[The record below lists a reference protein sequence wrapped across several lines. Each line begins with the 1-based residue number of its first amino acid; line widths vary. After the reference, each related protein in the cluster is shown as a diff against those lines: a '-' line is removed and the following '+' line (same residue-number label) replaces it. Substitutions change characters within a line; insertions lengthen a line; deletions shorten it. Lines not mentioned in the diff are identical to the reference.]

1 MKKNYANDI
10 KNVLVNATSDNTIF
24 TEGVTYYK
32 EFIGTNVVFIAT
44 AVYSDEGNRD
54 EPHHFHNEYGDL
66 HIEVS
71 LRYRDSTQYFKDDYE
86 YIDDLS
92 ELLTTN
98 DLDEVAEEW
107 AKLVEEYKDAINP
120 YRMEVEDEVF
130 WTDPQGEESGNYF
143 IESFSEDEVLCKG
156 GDAEITIYQYDDDD
170 NDCKTFEKVVPLCQ
184 LQIAR

>member
-10 KNVLVNATSDNTIF
+10 KNVLINATSNNNIF
-24 TEGVTYYK
+24 TDGVVYYK
-32 EFIGTNVVFIAT
+32 EFIGTNVVFMVT
-44 AVYSDEGNRD
+44 AVDSEEENRD
-54 EPHHFHNEYGDL
+54 EPHHYHNEYGDL

-71 LRYRDSTQYFKDDYE
+71 LRYRDSTQYFMDDYE

-98 DLDEVAEEW
+98 DLDSVAEEW
-107 AKLVEEYKDAINP
+107 SKLVEEYKDAINP
-120 YRMEVEDEVF
+120 YRMKVEDKVF

-143 IESFSEDEVLCKG
+143 IDSFIKDEVLYKG
-156 GDAEITIYQYDDDD
+156 GNAEISIYQYDDD
-170 NDCKTFEKVVPLCQ
+170 NDCKTFKKVVPLCQ